1 VSGFSVLWCSEWFS
15 VCCQSVVSGFR
26 CVVAVVSGFLIC
38 CQGVQSGFLGV
49 VMVFCVD
56 FSVLLGQGC
65 QTQFLEVQSPAEF
78 SSNPN

>member
-1 VSGFSVLWCSEWFS
+1 M
-15 VCCQSVVSGFR
+15 CCQSVVSGF
-26 CVVAVVSGFLIC
+26 LMC

-49 VMVFCVD
+49 VRVFCVD

-65 QTQFLEVQSPAEF
+65 QTQFLEGNSPAEF